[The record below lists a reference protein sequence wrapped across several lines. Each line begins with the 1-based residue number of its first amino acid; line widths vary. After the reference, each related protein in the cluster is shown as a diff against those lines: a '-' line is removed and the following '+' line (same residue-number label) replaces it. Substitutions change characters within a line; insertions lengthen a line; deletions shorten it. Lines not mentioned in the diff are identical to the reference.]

1 MQMLFCSRSETVI
14 VGVADSSD
22 VCGFIMAGQTELT
35 GLDSLLLQLALET
48 RELSQKKDSLKRQVE
63 VCKSNIQE
71 KKSYIGEAQ
80 KSLKKLEEEILQKHN
95 TVKCLRENV
104 KSLRGTSNLLLQYE
118 KTLESELERRT
129 DSCNQDMKVF
139 QERIDNYKE
148 IFQQYKDEYCKTPL
162 AKKLLSIQ
170 AANEEIEKRIRAKE
184 EQITAVEKELKD
196 RQGGQDTCDS
206 SKKPIES
213 EEHQALPSEADT
225 ALHRDLRPQGTE
237 TEQDDAQIEMEE
249 KATEN
254 NHDQADGCDESNA
267 SQVGAIGSTVWTK
280 HEMRCEQI
288 QVAEQKQEEQTSD
301 MKDCNMNTS
310 AGSDVMEEMMKVME
324 VEDQQKTERAAR
336 EEGTNEG
343 TAPSSPTRMTEVLS
357 TPTFSLNSSPSASP
371 DHKES
376 SEAPTF
382 VFSLNSGLSTPG
394 FSGFGCGFDVGSSQN
409 EESPFTFTSP
419 YFTNKKSPET
429 KLPGFLF
436 DELENHPE
444 EVFPFSFSSKSPQPS
459 SSTQEPGE
467 TGDTF
472 PFSFNFG
479 KF

>member
-1 MQMLFCSRSETVI
+1 M
-14 VGVADSSD
+14 AD
-22 VCGFIMAGQTELT
+22 QTELT
-35 GLDSLLLQLALET
+35 SLDSLLLQLALDT
-48 RELSQKKDSLKRQVE
+48 RELSQKKDSLKRQIE
-63 VCKSNIQE
+63 ICKSNIQE
-71 KKSYIGEAQ
+71 KKNYIDTAQ
-80 KSLKKLEEEILQKHN
+80 KSLKKLEDEILQKHN
-95 TVKCLRENV
+95 TVKCYKENV

-139 QERIDNYKE
+139 QERIENYKAV
-148 IFQQYKDEYCKTPL
+148 FQQYKEEYCKNPL

-170 AANEEIEKRIRAKE
+170 AENEDIEKRIRAKE
-184 EQITAVEKELKD
+184 EQITAIEKELKD
-196 RQGGQDTCDS
+196 LQGGQDTCDS
-206 SKKPIES
+206 SKTPIES
-213 EEHQALPSEADT
+213 EEQQALPSESSFQPEADT
-225 ALHRDLRPQGTE
+225 ASHRALRPQGTE
-237 TEQDDAQIEMEE
+237 TEQADAQIEMKE

-267 SQVGAIGSTVWTK
+267 SQVGAVGSTVWTK

-301 MKDCNMNTS
+301 MQDCNMNTS
-310 AGSDVMEEMMKVME
+310 TGSDVMEEMMKVME
-324 VEDQQKTERAAR
+324 VEDQQETERAAK
-336 EEGTNEG
+336 EEGINEG

-357 TPTFSLNSSPSASP
+357 PPTFSLNSSPSASP
-371 DHKES
+371 GHKES
-376 SEAPTF
+376 SEAPAF
-382 VFSLNSGLSTPG
+382 VFSLNSGPSTPG

-472 PFSFNFG
+472 PFSFTFG

>member
-1 MQMLFCSRSETVI
+1 M
-14 VGVADSSD
+14 ADQ
-22 VCGFIMAGQTELT
+22 AELT
-35 GLDSLLLQLALET
+35 SLDSLLLQLALDT
-48 RELSQKKDSLKRQVE
+48 RELSQRKDNLKRQIE
-63 VCKSNIQE
+63 ICKSNIQE
-71 KKSYIGEAQ
+71 KKSYIDEAQ
-80 KSLKKLEEEILQKHN
+80 KSLKKLEEEILQKRN
-95 TVKCLRENV
+95 TVKCYKENV
-104 KSLRGTSNLLLQYE
+104 KSLRGTSELLLQYE

-139 QERIDNYKE
+139 QERIENYKAV
-148 IFQQYKDEYCKTPL
+148 FQQCKEEYCKNPL
-162 AKKLLSIQ
+162 AKKLLSFQ
-170 AANEEIEKRIRAKE
+170 AENEEIEKRIRAKE
-184 EQITAVEKELKD
+184 EQITAIEKELKD
-196 RQGGQDTCDS
+196 LQGGQDTCDS
-206 SKKPIES
+206 SKTPIES
-213 EEHQALPSEADT
+213 EEQEALPSESSFQPEADT
-225 ALHRDLRPQGTE
+225 ASHRDLRPQGTE

-267 SQVGAIGSTVWTK
+267 SQVGAIGSIVWTK
-280 HEMRCEQI
+280 HEMRC
-288 QVAEQKQEEQTSD
+288 VAEQKQEEQTSD
-301 MKDCNMNTS
+301 MQDCNMNTS
-310 AGSDVMEEMMKVME
+310 TGSDVMEEMLKVME
-324 VEDQQKTERAAR
+324 VEDQQETERAAR
-336 EEGTNEG
+336 EEGANEG
-343 TAPSSPTRMTEVLS
+343 TAPSSPTRLTKVLS
-357 TPTFSLNSSPSASP
+357 TPTFSLNSSPSTSP
-371 DHKES
+371 GHKES

-382 VFSLNSGLSTPG
+382 VFSLNAGPSTPG

-419 YFTNKKSPET
+419 YFTNKRSPET